1 VLTTGHF
8 LPNFFSQLL
17 DKRPE
22 NVEKPG
28 QTAIATRTGDTR
40 IMTNFTFPR
49 RAFAALALTGLAL
62 TATACD
68 DDPVQVE

>member
-1 VLTTGHF
+1 
-8 LPNFFSQLL
+8 
-17 DKRPE
+17 
-22 NVEKPG
+22 
-28 QTAIATRTGDTR
+28 
-40 IMTNFTFPR
+40 MTNFTFPR